1 MPYKTTDAAVES
13 SPFYNQYRESELER
27 KRQEILKKQT
37 DYLNNPKFAET
48 ITRDQRGFLL
58 SFADPLAFGKADEEL
73 FELVTLELKQRN
85 FIRKYSVKFDTEF
98 NFF

>member
-1 MPYKTTDAAVES
+1 MIRPEDNTFPILAVQTTYKCNMLCANCYLGDM
-13 SPFYNQYRESELER
+13 
-27 KRQEILKKQT
+27 
-37 DYLNNPKFAET
+37 LNNPKFAET

-73 FELVTLELKQRN
+73 YELVTLELKQRN
-85 FIRKYSVKFDTEF
+85 FIQKYSVKFDTEF